1 MLLDAVFEKARKEEI
16 MRTRFMNLF
25 GIVVL
30 AGIASVAAA
39 QTVVTSS
46 PSVHEIAATREARTQ
61 DDVIDRIIARE
72 RDEIKVINSYDPIIE
87 TYVQVYSQKRNG
99 DRLLSRD
106 YYYLGQAELSD
117 RKQFGYRSMLA
128 RKDQYP
134 KRGFVDASFN
144 PLGFVQ
150 MVYIDQRGF
159 DREHYRFRYV
169 GQEFLGNVRCVV
181 FDVQPLQKALP
192 GRFSGRIWA
201 EDKNDTIVRF
211 NGIYLPVSHRGHFN
225 SHFDSWRLNVQPGLW
240 LPAYGFAEE
249 TDLRTTKLQIK
260 YVNDL
265 DHLRFKAQTRFW
277 GYDLKEPRRQQEFSD
292 LIVEAPTRVN
302 DSLTVR
308 EGDQS
313 PVQAQRQWQSQAE
326 NNVLA
331 ALERTGLLAPA
342 GEVDKTLDTVVNN
355 LEITNN
361 LDIEPAVRCRVLTTA
376 TFDLFAVGHVIVI
389 SRGLIDVLPDEATL
403 ATMLAQA
410 LGQIIVS
417 KSHPDQYAFY
427 DIVQLPSLDALRRF
441 SFKLNDRER
450 EASSEK
456 AVDLLRNSPYKDNLA
471 SAGLFLKE
479 FEQDSRNLRALV
491 APHLGN
497 GVIVASQLTSAA
509 PALQP
514 ENLNQIAALPL
525 GARIKLDPWTDE
537 AALIKA
543 RPTPLVSA
551 REKMPL
557 ELTPFMPYLTR
568 YAKQTPS
575 EESSKVIFNEN
586 GSQSPPGPNK

>member
-1 MLLDAVFEKARKEEI
+1 MRIGLTNLLS
-16 MRTRFMNLF
+16 
-25 GIVVL
+25 IVVL
-30 AGIASVAAA
+30 AGMASISVAQMGVAGSRSG
-39 QTVVTSS
+39 Q
-46 PSVHEIAATREARTQ
+46 EFAATRKDRTA
-61 DDVIDRIIARE
+61 DELIERVITRE
-72 RDEIKVINSYDPIIE
+72 HEEMQVINSYDPIIE

-99 DRLLSRD
+99 DRALSGD

-117 RKQFGYRSMLA
+117 RKRFGYRSMLA

-134 KRGFVDASFN
+134 KKGFIDSSFN

-150 MVYIDQRGF
+150 MVYIDQTGF
-159 DREHYRFRYV
+159 DKEHYAFRYV
-169 GQEFLGNVRCVV
+169 GREFLGNVRCEV
-181 FDVQPLQKALP
+181 FDVQPLQRDSRI
-192 GRFSGRIWA
+192 GFSGRIWA
-201 EDKNDTIVRF
+201 EDKGDTIVRF
-211 NGIYLPVSHRGHFN
+211 NGIYLPVSHRGRYN

-249 TDLRTTKLQIK
+249 MDLRTRKLQIK

-277 GYDLKEPRRQQEFSD
+277 GYDLKEPRHQQEFSA
-292 LIVEAPTRVN
+292 LKVEAPTRVN
-302 DSLTVR
+302 DSLAVGEQR
-308 EGDQS
+308 DQS

-389 SRGLIDVLPDEATL
+389 SRGLLDVLPDEATL

-456 AVDLLRNSPYKDNLA
+456 AIALLRNSPYKDNLA
-471 SAGLFLKE
+471 GAGLFLKQ

-497 GVIVASQLTSAA
+497 PVDVVSQLTSTA
-509 PALQP
+509 PPLQP
-514 ENLNQIAALPL
+514 GNLNQIAALPL

-537 AALIKA
+537 AELIKA
-543 RPTPLVSA
+543 RSTPLLSA

-568 YAKQTPS
+568 YSKPASS
-575 EESSKVIFNEN
+575 EESSKVITDSD
-586 GSQSPPGPNK
+586 GSPPGPNK

>member
-1 MLLDAVFEKARKEEI
+1 M
-16 MRTRFMNLF
+16 RFMNLLS
-25 GIVVL
+25 IVVL
-30 AGIASVAAA
+30 ASIASVAAA
-39 QTVVTSS
+39 QTVVTDSRS
-46 PSVHEIAATREARTQ
+46 GQELAATRKERTA
-61 DDVIDRIIARE
+61 DELIDRVIARE
-72 RDEIKVINSYDPIIE
+72 QEEIKVINSYDPIVE

-99 DRLLSRD
+99 DRTLSGD

-134 KRGFVDASFN
+134 KKGFIDSSFN

-150 MVYIDQRGF
+150 MVYIDQKGF
-159 DREHYRFRYV
+159 DKEHYGFHYV
-169 GQEFLGNVRCVV
+169 GREFLGDVRCVV
-181 FDVQPLQKALP
+181 FDVQPLQKKLRI
-192 GRFSGRIWA
+192 GFSGRIWA
-201 EDKNDTIVRF
+201 EDKSDTIVRF
-211 NGIYLPVSHRGHFN
+211 NGIYLPVSHKGHYN
-225 SHFDSWRLNVQPGLW
+225 SHFDSWRVNVQPGIW

-249 TDLRTTKLQIK
+249 MDLRTRKLEIK

-277 GYDLKEPRRQQEFSD
+277 GYDLKEPSHRQEFSD
-292 LIVEAPTRVN
+292 LVVEAPGHVN
-302 DSLTVR
+302 DSAMLGEER
-308 EGDQS
+308 DQS

-326 NNVLA
+326 NNALA

-361 LDIEPAVRCRVLTTA
+361 LDFEPAVRCRVLTTA
-376 TFDLFAVGHVIVI
+376 TFDLFAVGHAIVI
-389 SRGLIDVLPDEATL
+389 SRGLLDVLPDEATL

-427 DIVQLPSLDALRRF
+427 DIVQLPSLNALRRF

-456 AVDLLRNSPYKDNLA
+456 AMAILRNSPYKDKLA
-471 SAGLFLKE
+471 SAGLFLKQ

-497 GVIVASQLTSAA
+497 RVYVVSQLTSTA
-509 PALQP
+509 PPLQP
-514 ENLNQIAALPL
+514 ANLNQIAALPL

-537 AALIKA
+537 AELIKA
-543 RPTPLVSA
+543 KPTPLVSA

-568 YAKQTPS
+568 YTNQTPS
-575 EESSKVIFNEN
+575 DESSKVIPDRN
-586 GSQSPPGPNK
+586 GSPSPPGPNK

>member
-1 MLLDAVFEKARKEEI
+1 
-16 MRTRFMNLF
+16 MRMRFMNLLSV
-25 GIVVL
+25 VVL
-30 AGIASVAAA
+30 ASIASVAAA
-39 QTVVTSS
+39 QAVVTDSRS
-46 PSVHEIAATREARTQ
+46 GQELAATRKERTA
-61 DDVIDRIIARE
+61 DELIDRVIARE
-72 RDEIKVINSYDPIIE
+72 HEEIRVIDSYDPIVE
-87 TYVQVYSQKRNG
+87 TYVQTYSQKRNG
-99 DRLLSRD
+99 DRTLSGD

-134 KRGFVDASFN
+134 KKGFIDSSFN

-150 MVYIDQRGF
+150 MVYIDQTGF
-159 DREHYRFRYV
+159 DKEHYAFHYV
-169 GQEFLGNVRCVV
+169 GREFLGNVRCVV
-181 FDVQPLQKALP
+181 LDVQPLQKDLRF
-192 GRFSGRIWA
+192 GFSGRIWA
-201 EDKNDTIVRF
+201 EDKSDTIVRF
-211 NGIYLPVSHRGHFN
+211 NGIYLPVSHKGHYN
-225 SHFDSWRLNVQPGLW
+225 SHFDSWRLNVQPGIW

-249 TDLRTTKLQIK
+249 MDLRTRKLQIK

-265 DHLRFKAQTRFW
+265 DRLRFKAQTRFW
-277 GYDLKEPRRQQEFSD
+277 GYDLKEPHHQQEFSD
-292 LIVEAPTRVN
+292 LIVDAPTRVN
-302 DSLTVR
+302 DSAILGEER
-308 EGDQS
+308 DQS

-331 ALERTGLLAPA
+331 ALERTGLLAPT

-376 TFDLFAVGHVIVI
+376 TFDLFAVGHAIVI
-389 SRGLIDVLPDEATL
+389 SRGLLDVLPDEATL
-403 ATMLAQA
+403 AAMLAQV
-410 LGQIIVS
+410 LGQMIVS

-427 DIVQLPSLDALRRF
+427 DILQLPSLDALRRF

-456 AVDLLRNSPYKDNLA
+456 ALAILRNSPYKDKLA

-497 GVIVASQLTSAA
+497 RVYVVSQLVGTA
-509 PALQP
+509 PPLQP
-514 ENLNQIAALPL
+514 ANLNQIAALPL

-537 AALIKA
+537 AELIKA
-543 RPTPLVSA
+543 KPTPLVSA

-568 YAKQTPS
+568 YTNQTPS
-575 EESSKVIFNEN
+575 EESSKVIPDRS
-586 GSQSPPGPNK
+586 GSPSPPGPNK

>member
-1 MLLDAVFEKARKEEI
+1 MRASLNLLSIF
-16 MRTRFMNLF
+16 
-25 GIVVL
+25 VL
-30 AGIASVAAA
+30 AGIPSVAAA

-46 PSVHEIAATREARTQ
+46 SSPSVHEIAAAREARTQ
-61 DDVIDRIIARE
+61 DDVIDRVIARE
-72 RDEIKVINSYDPIIE
+72 REEIKVINSYDPIIE

-134 KRGFVDASFN
+134 KKGFVDASFN

-150 MVYIDQRGF
+150 MVYIDQKGF
-159 DREHYRFRYV
+159 DREHYRFHYV

-249 TDLRTTKLQIK
+249 TDLRTQKLQIK

-265 DHLRFKAQTRFW
+265 DNLRFKAQTRFW

-302 DSLTVR
+302 DSLSVR

-389 SRGLIDVLPDEATL
+389 SRGLLDVLPDEATL
-403 ATMLAQA
+403 ATMLSQA

-456 AVDLLRNSPYKDNLA
+456 AVALLRNSPYKGNLT
-471 SAGLFLKE
+471 SAGLFLKQ

-497 GVIVASQLTSAA
+497 GVIVAPQLTGTA
-509 PALQP
+509 PPLQP

-537 AALIKA
+537 AELMKA

-568 YAKQTPS
+568 YTKQTPS

>member
-1 MLLDAVFEKARKEEI
+1 
-16 MRTRFMNLF
+16 MRMRFMNLLN
-25 GIVVL
+25 IVVL
-30 AGIASVAAA
+30 SSIAWAAAA
-39 QTVVTSS
+39 QTVVTDSRS
-46 PSVHEIAATREARTQ
+46 EQELAATHKERTA
-61 DDVIDRIIARE
+61 DELIDRVIARE
-72 RDEIKVINSYDPIIE
+72 HEEIKVINSYDPIVE

-99 DRLLSRD
+99 DRTLSGD

-134 KRGFVDASFN
+134 KKGFIDSSFN

-150 MVYIDQRGF
+150 MVYIDQTGF
-159 DREHYRFRYV
+159 DKEHYRFHYV
-169 GQEFLGNVRCVV
+169 GREFLGNVRCVV
-181 FDVQPLQKALP
+181 FDVEPLQKDLRI
-192 GRFSGRIWA
+192 GFSGRIWA
-201 EDKNDTIVRF
+201 EDMNDTIVRF
-211 NGIYLPVSHRGHFN
+211 NGIYLPVSHKGHYN
-225 SHFDSWRLNVQPGLW
+225 SHFDSWRLNVQPRIW

-249 TDLRTTKLQIK
+249 MDLRTRKLEIK

-277 GYDLKEPRRQQEFSD
+277 GYDLKEPRHRQEFSD
-292 LIVEAPTRVN
+292 LVVDAPTRVK
-302 DSLTVR
+302 DSAIFR
-308 EGDQS
+308 EERDQS

-331 ALERTGLLAPA
+331 ALERTGLLTPT

-355 LEITNN
+355 LEVTNN

-376 TFDLFAVGHVIVI
+376 TFDIFTVGHVIVI
-389 SRGLIDVLPDEATL
+389 SRGLLDVLPDEATL
-403 ATMLAQA
+403 AAILAQA

-456 AVDLLRNSPYKDNLA
+456 AMAILRNSPYKDNLA
-471 SAGLFLKE
+471 SAGLFLKQ

-491 APHLGN
+491 CPHLGN
-497 GVIVASQLTSAA
+497 RVYVVSQLISAA
-509 PALQP
+509 PPLQP
-514 ENLNQIAALPL
+514 ANLNQIAALPL

-537 AALIKA
+537 AELIKA
-543 RPTPLVSA
+543 KPTPLISA

-568 YAKQTPS
+568 YINQTPP
-575 EESSKVIFNEN
+575 EESSKVIPDRN
-586 GSQSPPGPNK
+586 GSPSPPGPNK

>member
-1 MLLDAVFEKARKEEI
+1 
-16 MRTRFMNLF
+16 MNLLSM
-25 GIVVL
+25 VVL
-30 AGIASVAAA
+30 TGIASITAA
-39 QTVVTSS
+39 QTAVTDSRS
-46 PSVHEIAATREARTQ
+46 GQGLSATPTQRTA
-61 DDVIDRIIARE
+61 DELIDRIIARE
-72 RDEIKVINSYDPIIE
+72 HEEIKVINSYDPIIE

-99 DRLLSRD
+99 DRNLSGD

-117 RKQFGYRSMLA
+117 RKEFGYRSMLA

-134 KRGFVDASFN
+134 KKGFIDSSFN

-150 MVYIDQRGF
+150 MVYIDQTGF
-159 DREHYRFRYV
+159 DREHYAFHYV
-169 GQEFLGNVRCVV
+169 GLEFLGSVRCVV
-181 FDVQPLQKALP
+181 LDVQPLQRDLRI
-192 GRFSGRIWA
+192 GFSGRIWA
-201 EDKNDTIVRF
+201 EDKGDTIVRF
-211 NGIYLPVSHRGHFN
+211 NGIYLPVVHRGHFN

-249 TDLRTTKLQIK
+249 MDLRTRKLQIK

-277 GYDLKEPRRQQEFSD
+277 GYDLKEPRHQQEFSD
-292 LIVEAPTRVN
+292 LKVEAPTRVN
-302 DSLTVR
+302 DSLAVGEQR
-308 EGDQS
+308 DQS

-389 SRGLIDVLPDEATL
+389 SRGLLDVLPDEATL

-427 DIVQLPSLDALRRF
+427 DIVQVPSLDALRRF
-441 SFKLNDRER
+441 SFKLNDRESK
-450 EASSEK
+450 ESSEK
-456 AVDLLRNSPYKDNLA
+456 AMALLRNSPYKDNLT
-471 SAGLFLKE
+471 SSGLFLKQ

-497 GVIVASQLTSAA
+497 SVGVVSQLTNTA
-509 PALQP
+509 PPLQP

-537 AALIKA
+537 AQLIKA

-568 YAKQTPS
+568 YSKPIPS
-575 EESSKVIFNEN
+575 EESSRVITDSD
-586 GSQSPPGPNK
+586 GSPQGPNK

>member
-1 MLLDAVFEKARKEEI
+1 MQS
-16 MRTRFMNLF
+16 RFRNLF

-30 AGIASVAAA
+30 AGTASVAVA
-39 QTVVTSS
+39 QTVVTNS
-46 PSVHEIAATREARTQ
+46 PSGHEIAATREARTR
-61 DDVIDRIIARE
+61 DEVIHRIIARE
-72 RDEIKVINSYDPIIE
+72 REEIKVINSYDPIIE
-87 TYVQVYSQKRNG
+87 TYVQVFSQKRNG

-134 KRGFVDASFN
+134 KKGFVDASFN

-159 DREHYRFRYV
+159 DKEHYRFHYV
-169 GQEFLGNVRCVV
+169 GQEFLGNVRCAV
-181 FDVQPLQKALP
+181 FDVEPLQKALP

-265 DHLRFKAQTRFW
+265 DHLRFKAQTRLW
-277 GYDLKEPRRQQEFSD
+277 GYDLKEPRHQQEFSD
-292 LIVEAPTRVN
+292 LFVDGPTRVN

-313 PVQAQRQWQSQAE
+313 PVQAQRLWQSQAE

-342 GEVDKTLDTVVNN
+342 GEVDKTLDIVVNN

-389 SRGLIDVLPDEATL
+389 SRGLLDVLPDEATL
-403 ATMLAQA
+403 ATMLSQA

-417 KSHPDQYAFY
+417 KSHADQYAFY

-456 AVDLLRNSPYKDNLA
+456 AVALLRNSPYKDNLA

-497 GVIVASQLTSAA
+497 GVVVVSQLTSTA
-509 PALQP
+509 PPLQP

-537 AALIKA
+537 AELIKA
-543 RPTPLVSA
+543 KPTPLVSA

-568 YAKQTPS
+568 YTKQPPS

-586 GSQSPPGPNK
+586 GSQSAPGPNK

>member
-1 MLLDAVFEKARKEEI
+1 
-16 MRTRFMNLF
+16 
-25 GIVVL
+25 
-30 AGIASVAAA
+30 
-39 QTVVTSS
+39 
-46 PSVHEIAATREARTQ
+46 
-61 DDVIDRIIARE
+61 
-72 RDEIKVINSYDPIIE
+72 
-87 TYVQVYSQKRNG
+87 
-99 DRLLSRD
+99 
-106 YYYLGQAELSD
+106 
-117 RKQFGYRSMLA
+117 MLA

-134 KRGFVDASFN
+134 KKGFIDSSFN

-150 MVYIDQRGF
+150 MVYVDQNGF
-159 DREHYRFRYV
+159 DKEHYKFHYV
-169 GQEFLGNVRCVV
+169 GREFLGDVRCTV

-201 EDKNDTIVRF
+201 EDKSDTIVRF
-211 NGIYLPVSHRGHFN
+211 NGIYLPVSHKGHYN

-249 TDLRTTKLQIK
+249 TNLRTRKLEIK

-277 GYDLKEPRRQQEFSD
+277 GYDLKEPRHEQEFSD
-292 LIVEAPTRVN
+292 LIVDTPTRVN
-302 DSLTVR
+302 DSAILGEER
-308 EGDQS
+308 DQS
-313 PVQAQRQWQSQAE
+313 PVQAQRLWQSQAE
-326 NNVLA
+326 NNVLS

-361 LDIEPAVRCRVLTTA
+361 LEMEPAVHCRVLTTA

-389 SRGLIDVLPDEATL
+389 SRGLLDVLPDEATL

-427 DIVQLPSLDALRRF
+427 DIVQLPSLDALRHF
-441 SFKLNDRER
+441 SFKLNGREG

-456 AVDLLRNSPYKDNLA
+456 AMALLRNSPYKDNLA
-471 SAGLFLKE
+471 SAGLFLKQ
-479 FEQDSRNLRALV
+479 FELDSRNLRALV

-497 GVIVASQLTSAA
+497 RVYVASQLTSTA
-509 PALQP
+509 PPLQP
-514 ENLNQIAALPL
+514 GNLNQIAALPL

-537 AALIKA
+537 AELIKA
-543 RPTPLVSA
+543 KPTPLVSA

-568 YAKQTPS
+568 YTKQTSS
-575 EESSKVIFNEN
+575 EESSKVIPDRN
-586 GSQSPPGPNK
+586 GSPSPPGPNK